1 MLSTSWRAHATIP
14 DDIEDEFPFMNVK
27 RAMLVC
33 RVVAGRMGS
42 DQDDVDKEDGGFD
55 SIVSRTAIGSGG
67 GSLTRMTDDEELL
80 VFNPSS
86 VLPCFV
92 IVYSV

>member
-1 MLSTSWRAHATIP
+1 
-14 DDIEDEFPFMNVK
+14 
-27 RAMLVC
+27 
-33 RVVAGRMGS
+33 MGS

-55 SIVSRTAIGSGG
+55 SIVGRTAIGSGG
-67 GSLTRMTDDEELL
+67 GSTDDEELL
-80 VFNPSS
+80 VFNPRS

>member
-1 MLSTSWRAHATIP
+1 
-14 DDIEDEFPFMNVK
+14 MNVK

-33 RVVAGRMGS
+33 KVVAGRMGS

-55 SIVSRTAIGSGG
+55 SIVGITAIGSGG

-80 VFNPSS
+80 VFNPKVCATLLCNSILS
-86 VLPCFV
+86 V
-92 IVYSV
+92 SHDA